1 VDPTVGEIVKTEF
14 SVAAI
19 IPPPTSGSLV
29 DDIVDNAQTAP
40 QRVAL
45 SVNRGGAWVGVTSKQ
60 FLDQVKAVAKGIVA
74 SGVEPGQRVGIM
86 SRTRYDWTVADYAIW
101 YAGATVVPI
110 YETSS
115 AEQVEWILGDSNAVG
130 VFLESAKNKK
140 VFDEVA
146 DRIPDCT
153 RAWIFDDGA
162 LDTLVAAGAGISDEE
177 LERRR
182 ATLNP
187 ESLATIIYT
196 SGTTGRPKG
205 CMLTHGNFMFEVDN
219 IVAGMPQLF
228 TVQGA
233 STLLF
238 LPLAHV
244 FGRIIQLGC
253 IHSGTRLGHAPDV
266 KNLLGDLQSFQ
277 PTFLL
282 AVPRVFEKVFNSAQ
296 QKATAEGKG
305 NIFNTAAQTAIDY
318 SKSLDTGGPG
328 LGLKIKHKVFDRL
341 VYGKLRAAMGG
352 KIEWAVSG
360 GAPLGDRLGHFFR
373 GIGVTI
379 LEGYGLTET
388 SAATTVNRP
397 DALKIGTVGQPF
409 PGASVK
415 VAADGELMLAGAQIF
430 KGYWNN
436 PTATAEAIEPDG
448 WFHSGDIGEID
459 DQGFVKITGR
469 KKELIVTAGGKNV
482 APAVLEDRLRAN
494 WLVSQCMVVGDAQPF
509 IAALV
514 TIDPESFPGWL
525 KQAGKPEGSTIA
537 SMTNDPDL
545 VAEIQKAVD
554 EANKAVS
561 NAEAIKKFTILQED
575 WTEEG
580 GQLTPSMKLKRN
592 VVMKEYASEVDA
604 LYA

>member
-1 VDPTVGEIVKTEF
+1 VDPTVGETVKTEF

-19 IPPPTSGSLV
+19 VPPPTSGSLV

-40 QRVAL
+40 HRIAL
-45 SVNRGGAWVGVTSKQ
+45 SVNRGGAWVGVTSQQ
-60 FLDQVKAVAKGIVA
+60 FLDQVKAVAKGIIA

-101 YAGATVVPI
+101 YAGGTVVPI

-146 DRIPDCT
+146 DRLPDCT

-162 LDTLVAAGAGISDEE
+162 LDTLAAAGAGISDEE
-177 LERRR
+177 LESRR

-228 TVQGA
+228 AVQGA

-253 IHSGTRLGHAPDV
+253 IHSGTKLGHAPDV

-328 LGLKIKHKVFDRL
+328 LGLKLKHKLFDRL
-341 VYGKLRAAMGG
+341 VYGKLRTAMGG
-352 KIEWAVSG
+352 RVEWAVSG

-397 DALKIGTVGQPF
+397 DAIKIGTVGQPF
-409 PGASVK
+409 PGAKVK

-494 WLVSQCMVVGDAQPF
+494 WLVSQCIVVGDAQPF

-525 KQAGKPEGSTIA
+525 KQTGKPETTTIE

-561 NAEAIKKFTILQED
+561 NAEAIKKFTILPVD

-592 VVMKEYASEVDA
+592 VVMKEFASEVDA
-604 LYA
+604 LYS

>member
-1 VDPTVGEIVKTEF
+1 MKTEYA
-14 SVAAI
+14 VAAI
-19 IPPPTSGSLV
+19 VPPPTSGSLV

-40 QRVAL
+40 HRIAL
-45 SVNRGGAWVGVTSKQ
+45 SVNRGGAWVGVTSQQ

-146 DRIPDCT
+146 DRLPDCS

-162 LDTLVAAGAGISDEE
+162 LDTLAAAGAGISDEE
-177 LERRR
+177 LEKRR

-205 CMLTHGNFMFEVDN
+205 CMLTHGNFMFEVSN

-228 TVQGA
+228 SVAGA

-282 AVPRVFEKVFNSAQ
+282 AVPRVFEKVYNSAQ

-328 LGLKIKHKVFDRL
+328 FGLKLKHKVFDRL

-352 KIEWAVSG
+352 KIAWAVSG

-397 DALKIGTVGQPF
+397 DAIKIGTVGQPF
-409 PGASVK
+409 PGAKVK

-482 APAVLEDRLRAN
+482 APAVLEDRLRGN

-514 TIDPESFPGWL
+514 TIDPESWPAYL
-525 KQAGKPEGSTIA
+525 KQAGKPESTTIE
-537 SMTNDPDL
+537 SMTTDPAL

-561 NAEAIKKFTILQED
+561 NAEAIKKFTILPVD

-592 VVMKEYASEVDA
+592 VVMKEFASEVDA
-604 LYA
+604 LYS

>member
-1 VDPTVGEIVKTEF
+1 
-14 SVAAI
+14 
-19 IPPPTSGSLV
+19 
-29 DDIVDNAQTAP
+29 
-40 QRVAL
+40 
-45 SVNRGGAWVGVTSKQ
+45 
-60 FLDQVKAVAKGIVA
+60 
-74 SGVEPGQRVGIM
+74 M
-86 SRTRYDWTVADYAIW
+86 
-101 YAGATVVPI
+101 
-110 YETSS
+110 
-115 AEQVEWILGDSNAVG
+115 
-130 VFLESAKNKK
+130 
-140 VFDEVA
+140 
-146 DRIPDCT
+146 
-153 RAWIFDDGA
+153 
-162 LDTLVAAGAGISDEE
+162 
-177 LERRR
+177 
-182 ATLNP
+182 
-187 ESLATIIYT
+187 
-196 SGTTGRPKG
+196 
-205 CMLTHGNFMFEVDN
+205 
-219 IVAGMPQLF
+219 
-228 TVQGA
+228 
-233 STLLF
+233 
-238 LPLAHV
+238 
-244 FGRIIQLGC
+244 
-253 IHSGTRLGHAPDV
+253 
-266 KNLLGDLQSFQ
+266 
-277 PTFLL
+277 
-282 AVPRVFEKVFNSAQ
+282 PRVFEKVYNSAQ

-328 LGLKIKHKVFDRL
+328 FGLKLKHKVFDRL
-341 VYGKLRAAMGG
+341 VYGKLRTAMGG

-373 GIGVTI
+373 GIGVVI

-397 DALKIGTVGQPF
+397 DAIRIGTVGQPF

-525 KQAGKPEGSTIA
+525 KQAGKPENSTIE
-537 SMTNDPDL
+537 SMTTDPDL

-561 NAEAIKKFTILQED
+561 NAEAIKKFTILPVD

-592 VVMKEYASEVDA
+592 VVMKEFSSEVDA
-604 LYA
+604 LYS

>member
-1 VDPTVGEIVKTEF
+1 MDPTVGEIVKTEF

-19 IPPPTSGSLV
+19 VPPPTSGSLV

-40 QRVAL
+40 HRVAL
-45 SVNRGGAWVGVTSKQ
+45 SVNRGGAWVGVTSQQ

-130 VFLESAKNKK
+130 VFLESAKNKS

-146 DRIPDCT
+146 DRLPDCT

-162 LDTLVAAGAGISDEE
+162 LDTLAAAGAGISDEE

-205 CMLTHGNFMFEVDN
+205 CMLTHGNFMFEVSN

-228 TVQGA
+228 SVQGA

-328 LGLKIKHKVFDRL
+328 FGLKLKHKVFDRL
-341 VYGKLRAAMGG
+341 VYGKLRTAMGG

-373 GIGVTI
+373 GIGVVI

-397 DALKIGTVGQPF
+397 DAIKIGTVGQPF

-525 KQAGKPEGSTIA
+525 KQAGKPENSTIE
-537 SMTNDPDL
+537 SMTTDPDL

-561 NAEAIKKFTILQED
+561 NAEAIKKFTILPVD

-592 VVMKEYASEVDA
+592 VVMKEFSSEVDA
-604 LYA
+604 LYS

>member
-1 VDPTVGEIVKTEF
+1 MDPTVGEIVKTEF

-40 QRVAL
+40 HRVAL
-45 SVNRGGAWVGVTSKQ
+45 SVNRGGAWVGVTSQQ

-177 LERRR
+177 LEKRR

-415 VAADGELMLAGAQIF
+415 VAPDGELMLAGAQIF

-482 APAVLEDRLRAN
+482 APAVLEDRLRSN
-494 WLVSQCMVVGDAQPF
+494 WLISQCMVVGDAQPF

-514 TIDPESFPGWL
+514 TIDPESWPAWL
-525 KQAGKPEGSTIA
+525 KQNGKPEGTTIA
-537 SMTNDPDL
+537 SMTTDPAL
-545 VAEIQKAVD
+545 VAEVQKAVD

>member
-1 VDPTVGEIVKTEF
+1 MKTEF

-19 IPPPTSGSLV
+19 VPPPTSGSLV

-40 QRVAL
+40 HRIAL
-45 SVNRGGAWVGVTSKQ
+45 SVNRGGAWVGVTSQQ

-115 AEQVEWILGDSNAVG
+115 AEQVEWILSDSNAVG

-146 DRIPDCT
+146 DRLPDCT

-162 LDTLVAAGAGISDEE
+162 LDTLAAAGAGISDEE
-177 LERRR
+177 LEKRR

-205 CMLTHGNFMFEVDN
+205 CMLTHGNFMFEVSN

-228 TVQGA
+228 SVQGA

-328 LGLKIKHKVFDRL
+328 FGLKLKHKVFDRL

-352 KIEWAVSG
+352 KIAWAVSG

-397 DALKIGTVGQPF
+397 DAIRIGSVGQPF

-415 VAADGELMLAGAQIF
+415 VAADGELMLAGAHIF

-525 KQAGKPEGSTIA
+525 KQAGKPESSTIA
-537 SMTNDPDL
+537 AMTNDPDL

-561 NAEAIKKFTILQED
+561 NAEAIKKFTILPED

-604 LYA
+604 LYT

>member
-1 VDPTVGEIVKTEF
+1 MDPTVGETVKTEF

-19 IPPPTSGSLV
+19 VPPPTSGSLV

-40 QRVAL
+40 HRIAL
-45 SVNRGGAWVGVTSKQ
+45 SVNRGGAWVGVTSQQ
-60 FLDQVKAVAKGIVA
+60 FLDQVKAVAKGIIA

-101 YAGATVVPI
+101 YAGGTVVPI

-146 DRIPDCT
+146 DRLPDCT

-162 LDTLVAAGAGISDEE
+162 LDTLAAAGAGISDEE
-177 LERRR
+177 LESRR

-228 TVQGA
+228 AVQGA

-253 IHSGTRLGHAPDV
+253 IHSGTKLGHAPDV

-328 LGLKIKHKVFDRL
+328 LGLKLKHKIFNKL
-341 VYGKLRAAMGG
+341 VYSKLRAAMGG
-352 KIEWAVSG
+352 RVEWAVSG

-397 DALKIGTVGQPF
+397 DAIKIGTVGQPF
-409 PGASVK
+409 PGAKVK

-494 WLVSQCMVVGDAQPF
+494 WLVSQCIVVGDAQPF

-525 KQAGKPEGSTIA
+525 KQTGRPETTTIE

-561 NAEAIKKFTILQED
+561 NAEAIKKFTILPVD

-592 VVMKEYASEVDA
+592 VVMKEFASEVDA
-604 LYA
+604 LYS

>member
-1 VDPTVGEIVKTEF
+1 VKTEF

-19 IPPPTSGSLV
+19 VPPPDSGSLV
-29 DDIVDNAQTAP
+29 DDIIDNAQTAP
-40 QRVAL
+40 HRIAL
-45 SVNRGGAWVGVTSKQ
+45 SVNRGGAWVGVTSQQ

-101 YAGATVVPI
+101 YAGGTVVPI

-146 DRIPDCT
+146 DRLTDCS
-153 RAWIFDDGA
+153 RVWVFDDGA
-162 LDTLVAAGAGISDEE
+162 LDTLAAAGAGISDEE
-177 LERRR
+177 LESRR

-205 CMLTHGNFMFEVDN
+205 CMLTHGNFMFEVSN

-228 TVQGA
+228 SVQGA

-253 IHSGTRLGHAPDV
+253 IHSGTKLGHAPDV

-328 LGLKIKHKVFDRL
+328 FGLKIKHKVFDKL
-341 VYGKLRAAMGG
+341 VYSKLRTAMGG
-352 KIEWAVSG
+352 RIAWAVSG

-397 DALKIGTVGQPF
+397 DAIRIGTVGQPF

-415 VAADGELMLAGAQIF
+415 VAPDGELMLAGAQIF

-482 APAVLEDRLRAN
+482 APAVLEDRLRSN

-514 TIDPESFPGWL
+514 TIDPESWPAWL
-525 KQAGKPEGSTIA
+525 KQNGKPESTTIA
-537 SMTNDPDL
+537 SMTNDPAL
-545 VAEIQKAVD
+545 VAEVQKAVD

-561 NAEAIKKFTILQED
+561 NAEAIKKFTILPED

>member
-1 VDPTVGEIVKTEF
+1 VGENVKTEYA
-14 SVAAI
+14 VAAI
-19 IPPPTSGSLV
+19 VPPPTSGSLV

-40 QRVAL
+40 HRIAL
-45 SVNRGGAWVGVTSKQ
+45 SVNRGGAWVGVTSQQ

-146 DRIPDCT
+146 DRLPDCS

-162 LDTLVAAGAGISDEE
+162 LDTLAAAGAGISDEE
-177 LERRR
+177 LEKRR

-205 CMLTHGNFMFEVDN
+205 CMLTHGNFMFEVSN

-228 TVQGA
+228 SVAGA

-282 AVPRVFEKVFNSAQ
+282 AVPRVFEKVYNSAQ

-328 LGLKIKHKVFDRL
+328 FGLKLKHKVFDRL

-352 KIEWAVSG
+352 KIAWAVSG

-397 DALKIGTVGQPF
+397 DAIKIGTVGQPF
-409 PGASVK
+409 PGAKVK

-482 APAVLEDRLRAN
+482 APAVLEDRLRGN

-514 TIDPESFPGWL
+514 TIDPESWPAYL
-525 KQAGKPEGSTIA
+525 KQAGKPESTTIE
-537 SMTNDPDL
+537 SMTTDPAL

-561 NAEAIKKFTILQED
+561 NAEAIKKFTILPVD

-592 VVMKEYASEVDA
+592 VVMKEFASEVDA
-604 LYA
+604 LYS

>member
-1 VDPTVGEIVKTEF
+1 MKTEF

-19 IPPPTSGSLV
+19 VPPPTSGSLV

-40 QRVAL
+40 HRIAL
-45 SVNRGGAWVGVTSKQ
+45 SVNRGGAWVGVTSQQ
-60 FLDQVKAVAKGIVA
+60 FLDQVKAVAKGIIA

-101 YAGATVVPI
+101 YAGGTVVPI

-130 VFLESAKNKK
+130 VFLESAKNKA

-146 DRIPDCT
+146 DRLPDCT

-162 LDTLVAAGAGISDEE
+162 LDTLAAAGAGISDEE
-177 LERRR
+177 LESRR

-205 CMLTHGNFMFEVDN
+205 CMLTHGNFMFEVSN

-228 TVQGA
+228 SVQGA

-328 LGLKIKHKVFDRL
+328 LGLKLKHKVFDRL

-352 KIEWAVSG
+352 KIAWAVSG

-397 DALKIGTVGQPF
+397 DAIKIGTVGQPF

-415 VAADGELMLAGAQIF
+415 VASDGELMLAGAQIF

-525 KQAGKPEGSTIA
+525 KQAGKPENSTIA
-537 SMTNDPDL
+537 AMTNDPDL

-561 NAEAIKKFTILQED
+561 NAEAIKKFTILPED